1 MSISTFYFSC
11 RFLTLCKRN
20 AAFNGPFFYPTLA
33 FMFRQTAVN
42 YFSIASYSLITLW
55 VLYVS

>member
-1 MSISTFYFSC
+1 MRHSM
-11 RFLTLCKRN
+11 
-20 AAFNGPFFYPTLA
+20 APFYPTLA

>member
-1 MSISTFYFSC
+1 MSFYHSLQKKC
-11 RFLTLCKRN
+11 GIQWPL
-20 AAFNGPFFYPTLA
+20 FYPTLA

-42 YFSIASYSLITLW
+42 YFSIASYSLITLQ

>member
-1 MSISTFYFSC
+1 MSISKIYFSC
-11 RFLTLCKRN
+11 RFITLCKRKC
-20 AAFNGPFFYPTLA
+20 GIQWPLFYPTLA

-42 YFSIASYSLITLW
+42 YFSIASYSLITLR